1 MQPFLSVSLPEVI
14 HSRFVTDA
22 ANSRLKKSILG
33 HDQVEVKHTGNF
45 AMLDDGARPAV
56 SRTGLILKPLPD
68 RAEPFNTAY
77 RIGGAP
83 NLPEGLSWPMPHG
96 TPYHFFAQVDLA
108 LLRQNC
114 PAGTELPDMP
124 ETGTLFIFLCL
135 EHWMDDPQ
143 PVILYTQEPLESVP
157 ERAPPENLAHL
168 LDNDTALAGLV
179 HEEGVSED
187 GKLLRRQNV
196 DVLPFTSFPDG
207 WLKDDELSQRQMDE
221 LETLLGRLTPL
232 PDPHAPPEG
241 VEAPWMS
248 ELPLRFRQDTKLAKA
263 HLDWEMLFDWSKEIY
278 MGLLDLIRDKLRD
291 NVPQN
296 MPPQRRPGIDEINEL
311 WERANWEHH
320 KYQFWLL
327 YLQVFLNPDSDYPF
341 DFRLRHFME
350 ISQMCRGKVP
360 ARVRRNFCALIADIE
375 QAANDGTM
383 VHLEPVALPE
393 YAAIAAEDL
402 AEVARK
408 ALAVLKPRRT
418 GPEPR
423 RPAPANWDEYVIRET
438 TLPERT
444 KNNYNLAGTG
454 IIPLQMFGFGYLL
467 QSAAYENQD
476 KELLLQVGDPFGT
489 PLSFANHGAVIQ
501 IWITSHD
508 LKAGQFDSAT
518 ATWEFT

>member
-1 MQPFLSVSLPEVI
+1 
-14 HSRFVTDA
+14 
-22 ANSRLKKSILG
+22 
-33 HDQVEVKHTGNF
+33 
-45 AMLDDGARPAV
+45 
-56 SRTGLILKPLPD
+56 
-68 RAEPFNTAY
+68 
-77 RIGGAP
+77 
-83 NLPEGLSWPMPHG
+83 
-96 TPYHFFAQVDLA
+96 
-108 LLRQNC
+108 
-114 PAGTELPDMP
+114 MP
-124 ETGTLFIFLCL
+124 ETGTMFIFLCL
-135 EHWMDDPQ
+135 EHWIDDPQ
-143 PVILYTQEPLESVP
+143 PVILYTQEPLDSVP

-168 LDNDTALAGLV
+168 LDNETALAGLV
-179 HEEGVSED
+179 HEGGVSED

-196 DVLPFTSFPDG
+196 DVLPYTSFPHG
-207 WLKDDELSQRQMDE
+207 WLKDDDLAQCQSDE
-221 LETLLGRLTPL
+221 LETLLGRLAPL

-241 VEAPWMS
+241 VEAPWLS
-248 ELPLRFRQDTKLAKA
+248 ELPLRFRKDTKLANA

-291 NVPQN
+291 NGPQN

-311 WERANWEHH
+311 WERANEEHH

-327 YLQVFLNPDSDYPF
+327 YLQVFLNPDSDDPF

-375 QAANDGTM
+375 QAANEGTM
-383 VHLEPVALPE
+383 VHLEPVAVPE
-393 YAAIAAEDL
+393 YAAISAEDL
-402 AEVARK
+402 AEVARNS
-408 ALAVLKPRRT
+408 LAVLKPRRT

-423 RPAPANWDEYVIRET
+423 RSAPANWDEYVIRET

-444 KNNYNLAGTG
+444 KNNYNLAGAG

-467 QSAAYENQD
+467 QSAAFENQD
-476 KELLLQVGDPFGT
+476 KEFLLQIGDPFGT

-508 LKAGQFDSAT
+508 LKAGRFDGAT